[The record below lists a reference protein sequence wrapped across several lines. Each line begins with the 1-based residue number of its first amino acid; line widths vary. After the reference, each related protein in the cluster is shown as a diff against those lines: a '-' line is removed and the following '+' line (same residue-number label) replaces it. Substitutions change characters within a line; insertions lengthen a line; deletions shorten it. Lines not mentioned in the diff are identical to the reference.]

1 VNACLTL
8 YRAFLGLGLISF
20 GGVFAILPD
29 MQRLVVDEHAWLT
42 RDQFVQAFGVGQ
54 VVPGPN
60 MAMCALIGWKVAG
73 LPGALAAFLGIYT
86 GPVAIMGLAY
96 ATYHRA
102 RNVVWVRR
110 VELAFRPVVL
120 GLLLASALALL
131 RVAAGGQLLLVLA
144 TVMVTL
150 LASEKLRWNPL
161 AALGAGALT
170 WGLGS
175 WLLSGLTAP

>member
-1 VNACLTL
+1 MSTWLAL

-29 MQRLVVDEHAWLT
+29 MQRLVVDQHGWLT
-42 RDQFVQAFGVGQ
+42 RDEFVQAFAVGQ

-73 LPGALAAFLGIYT
+73 FPGAVAAFLGIYT
-86 GPVAIMGLAY
+86 GPVAVMGAAY

-102 RNVVWVRR
+102 RNVDWVRR

-120 GLLLASALALL
+120 GLLAASGLGLL
-131 RVAAGGQLLLVLA
+131 QVAAGG
-144 TVMVTL
+144 
-150 LASEKLRWNPL
+150 RWVL
-161 AALGAGALT
+161 AALTVAICLGVSVRLRWSALT
-170 WGLGS
+170 TLGVGAAT
-175 WLLSGLTAP
+175 WFVGARFLGG